1 MKYFLTNPAFPDF
14 FAKQLAPYGFCIPIR
29 PFHKLDEPVN
39 AHPDMLAVNI
49 GGKLFI
55 HADDIHLAAALSK
68 QNIPFSLSQ
77 APVGAKYPQDIA
89 LNLFTVKKYLFANV
103 AHASA
108 DVLEYARLC
117 EYELVN
123 VAQGYAK
130 CSTLLLDEAV
140 ITADTGIYRTADTG
154 IYRAAKERGIDA
166 LLISPGNI
174 GIEKYDTGFIGGASA
189 KIAEGKVAVFGNI
202 EKHPDGENILGF
214 AKKHDTQIISLG
226 HSALFDY
233 GGIVCADA

>member
-1 MKYFLTNPAFPDF
+1 MYDF
-14 FAKQLAPYGFCIPIR
+14 I
-29 PFHKLDEPVN
+29 
-39 AHPDMLAVNI
+39 
-49 GGKLFI
+49 
-55 HADDIHLAAALSK
+55 LS
-68 QNIPFSLSQ
+68 F
-77 APVGAKYPQDIA
+77 
-89 LNLFTVKKYLFANV
+89 KKYLFANV
-103 AHASA
+103 AHTSA

-140 ITADTGIYRTADTG
+140 ITADTG